1 MECPKSVQFEYSN
14 YIPDHSLTW
23 AEHEYACNVNQ
34 AEEGE
39 LIKEHFINSTSVTSV
54 NNLLFIFHKFV
65 IELIE
70 KKGIWSV

>member
-1 MECPKSVQFEYSN
+1 
-14 YIPDHSLTW
+14 
-23 AEHEYACNVNQ
+23 VNQ
-34 AEEGE
+34 AEQGE

-70 KKGIWSV
+70 KKGI